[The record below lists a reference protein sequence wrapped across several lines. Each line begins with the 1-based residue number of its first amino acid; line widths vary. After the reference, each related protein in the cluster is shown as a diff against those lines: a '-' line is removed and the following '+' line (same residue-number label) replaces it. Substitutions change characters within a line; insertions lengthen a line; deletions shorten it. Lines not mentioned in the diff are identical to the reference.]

1 MKNYNKLFKWL
12 LVAMIVI
19 SVALLVWGFAVGFES
34 NGGQA
39 VDVLFYWAYIMIA
52 FAAIAVIALGL
63 IIGFKNNPKSIVK
76 LLLGL
81 VAVAAVCFVV
91 YLISPGKPAMG
102 MPTQPDQS
110 TLRLTDTILNLTY
123 IAGALAIVSI
133 IVGEVVMSI
142 RNKK

>member
-1 MKNYNKLFKWL
+1 
-12 LVAMIVI
+12 MIVI

-102 MPTQPDQS
+102 MVEQPDQS

-123 IAGALAIVSI
+123 IAGVAAILSI
-133 IVGEVVMSI
+133 IAGEIYRSI
-142 RNKK
+142 RDKKDAQ

>member
-1 MKNYNKLFKWL
+1 
-12 LVAMIVI
+12 MIVI

-52 FAAIAVIALGL
+52 IAAVAVIALGL
-63 IIGFKNNPKSIVK
+63 YIGFKNNPKSIVK

-102 MPTQPDQS
+102 MVEQPEPS